1 MRQQE
6 ETQSRDSTVSEKP
19 QFDSK
24 NTFFCD
30 VNFYFS
36 E

>member
-6 ETQSRDSTVSEKP
+6 ETQSRNSTVSEKP
-19 QFDSK
+19 QLDSK
-24 NTFFCD
+24 KTFFGD